1 MDAEV
6 TEATATATA
15 DRGLLVGGV
24 VLLSV
29 GTVLVFAGALV
40 TGGVA
45 MRSTRRWMRQWEEP
59 PRVVARRRLG
69 QARSAVSAGAR
80 SWRENGSPARPANLG
95 AES

>member
-6 TEATATATA
+6 PETIATA
-15 DRGLLVGGV
+15 DRGMLIGGI

-29 GTVLVFAGALV
+29 GSLLVFAGAMV

-45 MRSTRRWMRQWEEP
+45 VRATGRWLRQREEP
-59 PRVVARRRLG
+59 PRVAARRRLG

-80 SWRENGSPARPANLG
+80 GWRQNGSSDRLATLG